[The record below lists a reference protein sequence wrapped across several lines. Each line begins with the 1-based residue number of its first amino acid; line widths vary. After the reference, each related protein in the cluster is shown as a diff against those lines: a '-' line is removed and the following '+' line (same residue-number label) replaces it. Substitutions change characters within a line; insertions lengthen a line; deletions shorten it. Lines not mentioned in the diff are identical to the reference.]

1 MGNEIE
7 KYLEGEILKLGN
19 EGNLGVANRKTKVE
33 GGVIKRWR
41 LVHMQRSRWGRRPF
55 EIEISNF

>member
-19 EGNLGVANRKTKVE
+19 EGNLEVANRKQKWKEV
-33 GGVIKRWR
+33 
-41 LVHMQRSRWGRRPF
+41 
-55 EIEISNF
+55 